1 MIGEEQIDGIL
12 KRLAELEAT
21 MAEGGSSGDFVRL
34 SKDYAE
40 LAPVAKTAAAVRDL
54 RMEIAD
60 LGGMVADP
68 DSDPEMRELAT
79 EEMAAAR
86 ERLPAL
92 EGELQLAMLP
102 RDAADT
108 KNAILEVRAG
118 TGGDEAALFAAD
130 LLRMYQR
137 YAEINGWKFE
147 LMDISQS

>member
-21 MAEGGSSGDFVRL
+21 MAAGGDSEDFVRL

-40 LAPVAKTAAAVRDL
+40 LAPVAETARAVREL

-68 DSDPEMRELAT
+68 DSDDEMRALAT

-92 EGELQLAMLP
+92 EGDLQLAMLP

-108 KNAILEVRAG
+108 KNAILEIRAG
-118 TGGDEAALFAAD
+118 TGGDEAALFAAE

-137 YAEINGWKFE
+137 YAEISGW
-147 LMDISQS
+147 